1 MKSKKMIATI
11 LEVVLVIVAFL
22 VINYQTQGKIKPTKV
37 YVYSQN
43 IEDAGTEIGPNLVK
57 EATLPKKFINDNYVT
72 NISDMKGLQ
81 TDTKVY
87 AGEYV
92 LKSHLKE
99 SGQEDPIQQ
108 IDWSANRVVAVPVTN
123 ASPNLRKGA
132 RVDLIFVGE
141 GERKSKQGNNTDDQ
155 NRFSYSK
162 VFMQDVVVVSAP
174 GDAQANSKDGKN
186 APTQAT
192 GASSDGAQTIKVAVT
207 LGQAEEIA
215 SRANV
220 GKILIAQRQAG
231 AEKYDTLGYIMG
243 DYDKQFT
250 GHGNAETG
258 STQITEDTFKE
269 VKPQK

>member
-1 MKSKKMIATI
+1 MIATL

-43 IEDAGTEIGPNLVK
+43 IEDAGTEIGPDLVK

-72 NISDMKGLQ
+72 NIADMKGLQ

-99 SGQEDPIQQ
+99 SGEEDPIQQ
-108 IDWSANRVVAVPVTN
+108 IDWSANRVVAIPVAN
-123 ASPNLRKGA
+123 ASPSLRKGA

-141 GERKSKQGNNTDDQ
+141 GERKVKQGGSTEDQ

-162 VFMQDVVVVSAP
+162 VFMQDVVVVSTP
-174 GDAQANSKDGKN
+174 GDELAKSKDGKN

-192 GASSDGAQTIKVAVT
+192 GAATDAQKIIKVAVT
-207 LGQAEEIA
+207 LSQAEEIA
-215 SRANV
+215 SRADV
-220 GKILIAQRQAG
+220 GTILIAQRQPG

-243 DYDKQFT
+243 NYEKLFT

>member
-1 MKSKKMIATI
+1 MKSKKIIATC
-11 LEVVLVIVAFL
+11 LEVVLILFAFFA
-22 VINYQTQGKIKPTKV
+22 IQYNTQGKIKPTKV

-57 EATLPKKFINDNYVT
+57 EATLPKKFVNDNYVT
-72 NISDMKGLQ
+72 NVGDMKGLQ
-81 TDTKVY
+81 TDTKVF

-99 SGQEDPIQQ
+99 SGQEDPLQQ
-108 IDWSANRVVAVPVTN
+108 IDWSANRLVTIPVAN
-123 ASPNLRKGA
+123 ISSNLRKGA

-141 GERKSKQGNNTDDQ
+141 GERKAKDGSGSDDQ
-155 NRFSYSK
+155 NKFSYSK

-174 GDAQANSKDGKN
+174 GDAVQDANGKD
-186 APTQAT
+186 APTQSS
-192 GASSDGAQTIKVAVT
+192 GASTTKDGQLIKVAVT
-207 LGQAEEIA
+207 LNQAEEIA
-215 SRANV
+215 SRADM
-220 GKILIAQRQAG
+220 GTILIAQRQPG

-243 DYDKQFT
+243 DYEKLYT
-250 GHGNAETG
+250 GYGNAETG